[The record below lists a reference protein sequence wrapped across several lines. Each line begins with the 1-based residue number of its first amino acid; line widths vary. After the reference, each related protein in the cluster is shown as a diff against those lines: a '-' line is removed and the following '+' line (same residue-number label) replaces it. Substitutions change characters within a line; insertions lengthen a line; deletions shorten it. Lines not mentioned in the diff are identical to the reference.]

1 MVEIRNSERR
11 AAIPSRMLDTWNAK
25 RKETRILLTIPVIVE
40 GTDEG
45 NAAFREETVTENVS
59 KGGACIIVDR
69 ILRLGA
75 IVTVSAFQGKF
86 KCQGEVR
93 AIWVD
98 DHDRRKKAG
107 VRFTQPTTNW
117 VVS

>member
-1 MVEIRNSERR
+1 MKSGTLRK
-11 AAIPSRMLDTWNAK
+11 AGGPSHMPDSWNAK
-25 RKETRILLTIPVIVE
+25 RKETRILLTIPVVLE
-40 GTDEG
+40 GSDDG
-45 NAAFREETVTENVS
+45 NVAFREETVTENVS
-59 KGGACIIVDR
+59 KSGACIIVDR
-69 ILRLGA
+69 ILRLGS
-75 IVTVSAFQGKF
+75 IVTVSALQGKF